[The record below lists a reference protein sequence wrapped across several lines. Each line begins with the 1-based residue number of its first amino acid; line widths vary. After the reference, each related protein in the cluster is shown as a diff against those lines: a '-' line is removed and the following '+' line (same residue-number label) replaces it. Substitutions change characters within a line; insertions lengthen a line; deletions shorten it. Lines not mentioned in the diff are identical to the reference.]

1 MTRCA
6 QCKAMM
12 MEALYGE
19 LASGEKEDFER
30 HLRACPDCAAEYS
43 VLGATLRIMDRKDR
57 RDPGPEF
64 WDGYWDRLERR
75 MTAEEASPLPQP
87 GIGTRL
93 QRLFASVPR
102 WAYQA
107 AAAVALVA
115 VGVLIGRSLLA
126 PPGTK
131 GPGLIASRSG
141 SPAVVSASSE
151 AEVRAADFL
160 DRSKVLL
167 LGLVNFDPARQ
178 DPYGLD
184 IPKAQSLS
192 RDLVAQA
199 SDIQSGLTDPR
210 QRRLRDLVAD
220 LQVIMM
226 QIANLSA
233 GQEVEGV
240 EMVRSGVETK
250 GIFLKI
256 DLTKMAAASAG
267 APKRPGTA
275 GKPGPSGKAKV

>member
-6 QCKAMM
+6 RCRTMM

-19 LASGEKEDFER
+19 LDAAEKAEFDK

-43 VLGATLRIMDRKDR
+43 VLGATLGIMDRKDR

-75 MTAEEASPLPQP
+75 MTAEAAVPASRP
-87 GIGTRL
+87 GLGARL
-93 QRLFASVPR
+93 RRLFAAAPR

-126 PPGTK
+126 PPG
-131 GPGLIASRSG
+131 GNPALDASRRG
-141 SPAVVSASSE
+141 PAAVVNASNE
-151 AEVRAADFL
+151 AEIKAGDFL

-167 LGLVNFDPARQ
+167 LGLVNFDPARE
-178 DPYGLD
+178 DPYALD
-184 IPKAQSLS
+184 IPRTQALS
-192 RDLVAQA
+192 RDLVTQA

-210 QRRLRDLVAD
+210 QRKLRDLVAD

-226 QIANLSA
+226 QIANLGA

-240 EMVRSGVETK
+240 EMVRRGVETK

-267 APKRPGTA
+267 AAGTA
-275 GKPGPSGKAKV
+275 GKSAKPGPSGKIKV